1 MESSMKT
8 RTSAS
13 LTKRFNV
20 KHAQMDLFWPI
31 GSKFLTNAVTQIY
44 DKKLTLPLEAKISG
58 KLETSRTQSF
68 LNYGYSVE
76 LPSCFELQR
85 KYYTQ
90 FLWGSLLFAEGIK
103 ERGGGGWGDAVFSR
117 SSLLFNGRIDTS
129 RRIDISANAL
139 LFLHAP

>member
-1 MESSMKT
+1 MKT

-58 KLETSRTQSF
+58 KLETSRTSCNCHLVLSF
-68 LNYGYSVE
+68 KENIIRNSYG
-76 LPSCFELQR
+76 
-85 KYYTQ
+85 
-90 FLWGSLLFAEGIK
+90 
-103 ERGGGGWGDAVFSR
+103 
-117 SSLLFNGRIDTS
+117 GR
-129 RRIDISANAL
+129 
-139 LFLHAP
+139 

>member
-1 MESSMKT
+1 MKT

-58 KLETSRTQSF
+58 KLETFRTQSF
-68 LNYGYSVE
+68 LNYEYSVE
-76 LPSCFELQR
+76 LPLVLSFKENIIR
-85 KYYTQ
+85 NSYGGRY
-90 FLWGSLLFAEGIK
+90 FLL
-103 ERGGGGWGDAVFSR
+103 RG
-117 SSLLFNGRIDTS
+117 
-129 RRIDISANAL
+129 
-139 LFLHAP
+139 

>member
-1 MESSMKT
+1 MKT

-20 KHAQMDLFWPI
+20 EHAQMDLFWPI

>member
-1 MESSMKT
+1 MKT

>member
-1 MESSMKT
+1 MKT

-20 KHAQMDLFWPI
+20 EHAQMDLFWPI

-103 ERGGGGWGDAVFSR
+103 ERGGGWGDAVFSR

>member
-1 MESSMKT
+1 M
-8 RTSAS
+8 R
-13 LTKRFNV
+13 RWIY
-20 KHAQMDLFWPI
+20 FWPI

-85 KYYTQ
+85 KYYTH
-90 FLWGSLLFAEGIK
+90 FLWGSLLFAGGIK
-103 ERGGGGWGDAVFSR
+103 ERGWGDAIFSR

-129 RRIDISANAL
+129 RRIDTSANAL
-139 LFLHAP
+139 LYLHGYPRVSPITSFAQEAFRP

>member
-1 MESSMKT
+1 MKT

-103 ERGGGGWGDAVFSR
+103 ERGGWGDAVFSR